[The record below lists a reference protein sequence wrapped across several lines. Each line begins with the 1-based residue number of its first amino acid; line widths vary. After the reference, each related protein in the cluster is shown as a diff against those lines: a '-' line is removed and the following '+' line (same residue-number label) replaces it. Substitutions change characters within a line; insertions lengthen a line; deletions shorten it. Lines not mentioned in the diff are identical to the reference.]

1 MQQLAHGE
9 AIVKKFCLVPWML
22 QTNLYQWLRKHGIL
36 LFQQV
41 VLNAYHWSMYIRT
54 RFTMPNC
61 EWLCFL
67 SFIYLGAG
75 TTKQLIVL
83 KTKYKDKISYAGIKN
98 TQLHTE

>member
-1 MQQLAHGE
+1 
-9 AIVKKFCLVPWML
+9 
-22 QTNLYQWLRKHGIL
+22 
-36 LFQQV
+36 
-41 VLNAYHWSMYIRT
+41 
-54 RFTMPNC
+54 MPNC